1 MNGGAV
7 EQVGVHIFGVRHLS
21 PGGAKHL
28 LDELNHIRP
37 TAVLIEGPSD
47 ATEEIRHLAEQATR
61 PPVALLAF
69 TSDLPVRTALWPF
82 ASYSPEYQAMKWA
95 NAHHAM
101 CAFIDLPSSVMI
113 GLEDLRRQTL
123 KDADTPVQAEH
134 ITSSSI
140 YDRIAAL
147 SGEDDYDMYWERN
160 YEHNLN
166 QGAYREAILAFSSHV
181 RALTEEVERV
191 SAVHEFAYNAIRES
205 YMRRKIKEAI
215 TAGHEPERIVVICGA
230 YHAAALA
237 DLSHSMMDEELKC
250 LPTRATRL
258 TLMPYSYYK
267 LSSMSGYGAG
277 NHAPHYFEMM
287 WSRMQQGTL
296 DELPYEYLSSVA
308 RQLRQKGT
316 HRSTAEVI
324 EAVRMAQ
331 SLSALRGG
339 SAPVLRDL
347 RDAAQTLLGHGDLS
361 VVAEA
366 LSELNVGTAI
376 GQLAEGVSQTPLQ
389 DDLNRLFKSL
399 KLTKYKTTV
408 ATDLMLD
415 LRENRRASSE
425 ASAYLDLNR
434 SFLLHRLKV
443 LDIPFAQFRSVGQ
456 EQSTWAEHWVV
467 QWSPET
473 EIQVVESTLLGE
485 TVEVAAAYVMQ
496 QKLDACQTIAEA
508 SQLILIACECGMVAQ
523 LENGRKNL
531 QRLAAD
537 QQDVIQMAAAAK
549 GLSTLIRYGDI
560 RRMDTSLLVP
570 LLEQLFMRS
579 CLFLTD
585 ASHCS
590 DTVAVDMV
598 EAIQELNRIALDHSE
613 QVDQELWIQEL
624 HHLAARDDLNPK
636 CSGFACALLLE
647 RNELTREECA
657 AEVSRRLSPGV
668 PADLGAGWF
677 EGLSMRNRY
686 VLLSRMSLWEQLSE
700 YIGALDEDEFVRALV
715 FLRRAF
721 SVFNSGE
728 KTMIAEL
735 LGELWDVNTEQAAEV
750 LTQELREDEAKMLDD
765 LNDFDFEDF

>member
-37 TAVLIEGPSD
+37 TAVLLEGPSD

-123 KDADTPVQAEH
+123 KDANTPVQAEH
-134 ITSSSI
+134 ITSFSI
-140 YDRIAAL
+140 YDRIAVLA
-147 SGEDDYDMYWERN
+147 GEDDYDMYWERN

-181 RALTEEVERV
+181 RALTEEDERV

-237 DLSHSMMDEELKC
+237 DLSHSMTDEELNC

-277 NHAPHYFEMM
+277 NHAPYYFEMM

-296 DELPYEYLSSVA
+296 DELPHEYLSSVA

-339 SAPVLRDL
+339 SVPVLRDL

-425 ASAYLDLNR
+425 ASAYL
-434 SFLLHRLKV
+434 
-443 LDIPFAQFRSVGQ
+443 
-456 EQSTWAEHWVV
+456 
-467 QWSPET
+467 
-473 EIQVVESTLLGE
+473 
-485 TVEVAAAYVMQ
+485 
-496 QKLDACQTIAEA
+496 
-508 SQLILIACECGMVAQ
+508 
-523 LENGRKNL
+523 
-531 QRLAAD
+531 
-537 QQDVIQMAAAAK
+537 
-549 GLSTLIRYGDI
+549 
-560 RRMDTSLLVP
+560 
-570 LLEQLFMRS
+570 
-579 CLFLTD
+579 
-585 ASHCS
+585 
-590 DTVAVDMV
+590 
-598 EAIQELNRIALDHSE
+598 
-613 QVDQELWIQEL
+613 
-624 HHLAARDDLNPK
+624 
-636 CSGFACALLLE
+636 
-647 RNELTREECA
+647 
-657 AEVSRRLSPGV
+657 
-668 PADLGAGWF
+668 
-677 EGLSMRNRY
+677 
-686 VLLSRMSLWEQLSE
+686 
-700 YIGALDEDEFVRALV
+700 
-715 FLRRAF
+715 
-721 SVFNSGE
+721 
-728 KTMIAEL
+728 
-735 LGELWDVNTEQAAEV
+735 
-750 LTQELREDEAKMLDD
+750 
-765 LNDFDFEDF
+765 